1 MSSPCCISILEK
13 IFNFTVTQ
21 YLGSLGE
28 EHKIPDV
35 TTRGLLDTW
44 SRNLEGEF
52 ANEPLIEVAVRQ
64 TLESRRRVLPDE
76 HSDILESVDDLGLLY
91 VKLGRY
97 QEAETLLLEAVEG
110 TRRVFGP
117 DHPHTLESKNDLA
130 VLYKEQARYDEAESL
145 LLETLEGRRKVLGEE
160 HPDTLVSLN
169 NLIELYEAWGK
180 PEKAEQWREEL
191 IIVD

>member
-1 MSSPCCISILEK
+1 M
-13 IFNFTVTQ
+13 
-21 YLGSLGE
+21 
-28 EHKIPDV
+28 

-97 QEAETLLLEAVEG
+97 QEAE
-110 TRRVFGP
+110 
-117 DHPHTLESKNDLA
+117 
-130 VLYKEQARYDEAESL
+130 SL
-145 LLETLEGRRKVLGEE
+145 LLETLEGRGKVLGEE
-160 HPDTLVSLN
+160 HPDTLVSLK

-191 IIVD
+191 RIVD